1 MNIVKAMAARAKVWH
16 IEAQGGI
23 SDRKYHAGASSL
35 VERRPTRIAF
45 SEPPHVKTNIA
56 TASVWVGHQVLYFF
70 PDRILVFGPNGVG
83 AVGYRDLN
91 VTVYPQHFIEGGGV
105 PSDAQVVDY
114 TWQYVNKTGGPDRRF
129 KNNRQLPVCLYE
141 KLHFAS
147 ASGLN
152 EVIQL
157 SRQGSGNDLANAL
170 RSLAAALPHES
181 TYATS

>member
-1 MNIVKAMAARAKVWH
+1 
-16 IEAQGGI
+16 
-23 SDRKYHAGASSL
+23 
-35 VERRPTRIAF
+35 
-45 SEPPHVKTNIA
+45 
-56 TASVWVGHQVLYFF
+56 VGRQILYFF

-91 VTVYPQHFIEGGGV
+91 VTIYPQRFIEDGGV
-105 PSDAQVVDY
+105 PADAQVVDY

-141 KLHFAS
+141 ELHFTS

-157 SRQGSGNDLANAL
+157 SRQGPGNDLAKAL
-170 RSLAAALPHES
+170 RALAATLPP
-181 TYATS
+181 